1 MNLTDSDLLRCQ
13 MGAPIFLDDICAIY
27 PATLRE
33 IVLEGY
39 ENFQKYLGIITT
51 EKPTDAHAD
60 NELSQLLNEL
70 SDFQYLIMMATIDL
84 ETNQLLKS
92 AFRFFTHEEII
103 ISLNPPQIVLGPLEE
118 KHIIDEG
125 KYADFKSIIRKMYF
139 LDIEGDE
146 IIIND
151 DDDPYTKRIKM
162 DLRKARELRR
172 KAAAAKAMR
181 EKTNLKFSDL
191 IGSLTLNNCNL
202 NIANVWDITYYSFH
216 DQLKRMGWRDQFDI
230 NQKAALAGA
239 KIDKSDLKH
248 WMRSMANSDES

>member
-125 KYADFKSIIRKMYF
+125 KYADFKSI
-139 LDIEGDE
+139 
-146 IIIND
+146 
-151 DDDPYTKRIKM
+151 
-162 DLRKARELRR
+162 